1 MCFRNERSEISWT
14 QSLQQGC
21 AARGTQSK
29 GNSCLK
35 EVQMFLGAVGRYR
48 KFIKDFSTIA
58 RPLTWLL
65 EKDVTFTWGKEQ
77 DDTFNT
83 LRHMLVKAPV
93 LAHPDPTRPFV
104 VTTDASKV
112 GLGGELSQVDAQGQ
126 LHPVAYFS
134 RALTKRERSYP
145 SDGYAGHA

>member
-1 MCFRNERSEISWT
+1 
-14 QSLQQGC
+14 
-21 AARGTQSK
+21 
-29 GNSCLK
+29 
-35 EVQMFLGAVGRYR
+35 MFLGAVGWYQ

-77 DDTFNT
+77 DDAFNT
-83 LRHMLVKAPV
+83 LRHELAEAPV

-104 VTTDASKV
+104 ITTDASKV
-112 GLGGELSQVDAQGQ
+112 GLGGELSQEDAQGP

-145 SDGYAGHA
+145 TYDVEK